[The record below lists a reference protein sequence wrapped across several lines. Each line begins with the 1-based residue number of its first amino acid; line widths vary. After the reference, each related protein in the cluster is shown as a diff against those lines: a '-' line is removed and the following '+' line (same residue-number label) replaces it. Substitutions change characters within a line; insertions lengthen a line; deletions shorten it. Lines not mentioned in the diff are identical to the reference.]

1 LNGAGTR
8 TTEFALL
15 LLMPPL
21 TPADLRPYDPFDGMR
36 FGPGTCFLSGQPVGP
51 ADTVP
56 VFADWLQARYA
67 LAGRPIRLLDQRTV
81 AFRDLRLPA
90 SPAVRPRLD
99 ELENRVAAAAAQGPA
114 ALRALGDEVLFLWLG
129 KMFYGIFITELLNE
143 FEPLIK
149 PRYPLAENAAL
160 VRRFQ
165 AFFQLL
171 QGLRVPTEYA
181 DFVPGS
187 VFVLEADPTE
197 DVVPFEYDDDLNTL
211 VFSIKLGPAVL
222 VACLVDVGLVG
233 QAMRQVYADA
243 RRPLHPVQIAEFKAR
258 VYYAAHLLHV
268 VPDLYPRPPRPGD
281 TALVFDALIDDV
293 TGAIF
298 NPWENGAYAQALA
311 ELWQRWH
318 IPLAEVVAN
327 PFEPLSL
334 LYDAGGQP
342 RQLATWPLVG

>member
-1 LNGAGTR
+1 MLQLSPD
-8 TTEFALL
+8 ALI
-15 LLMPPL
+15 
-21 TPADLRPYDPFDGMR
+21 PYDPFDGMR
-36 FGPGTCFLSGQPVGP
+36 FGPATCFLSGQPVGT

-56 VFADWLQARYA
+56 VFADWLQARYH
-67 LAGRPIRLLDQRTV
+67 LAERPIQLLDQREV
-81 AFRDLRLPA
+81 AFRDLHLPV

-99 ELENRVAAAAAQGPA
+99 ALEAQVAAAAAQGPEV
-114 ALRALGDEVLFLWLG
+114 LRALGDDTLFLWMG

-149 PRYPLAENAAL
+149 PKYPLAENAAL

-187 VFVLEADPTE
+187 VFVLEAEPGE

-211 VFSIKLGPAVL
+211 VFSIKLSRAVL
-222 VACLVDVGLVG
+222 VACLVDIGLVG
-233 QAMRQVYADA
+233 QAMHKVYADA
-243 RRPLHPVQIAEFKAR
+243 QRPLHPVQIAEFKAR

-268 VPDLYPRPPRPGD
+268 VPDLYPRTPRPGD
-281 TALVFDALIDDV
+281 TKMVFDALIDDV

-298 NPWENGAYAQALA
+298 NPWENPAYSQTLA
-311 ELWQRWH
+311 EMWQRWH
-318 IPLAEVVAN
+318 ISLAEVVRN
-327 PFEPLSL
+327 PAQPLSL
-334 LYDAGGQP
+334 LYHEDGSPRHLKHWPPVDAAVTGAQ
-342 RQLATWPLVG
+342 

>member
-1 LNGAGTR
+1 MR
-8 TTEFALL
+8 
-15 LLMPPL
+15 PPSS
-21 TPADLRPYDPFDGMR
+21 ADLVPYDPFDGMR
-36 FGPGTCFLSGQPVGP
+36 FGPATCFLSGQPVGP

-56 VFADWLQARYA
+56 VFANWLQARYG
-67 LAGRPIRLLDQRTV
+67 LAGRPIQLLDQRTV
-81 AFRDLRLPA
+81 AFRDLRLPV

-99 ELENRVAAAAAQGPA
+99 ELESRVEAAAAQGPT
-114 ALRALGDEVLFLWLG
+114 ALRALGDDTLFLWLG

-149 PRYPLAENAAL
+149 PKYPLAENAAL

-187 VFVLEADPTE
+187 VFVLEADPAE
-197 DVVPFEYDDDLNTL
+197 DMTPFEYDDDLNTL
-211 VFSIKLGPAVL
+211 VFSIKLDNAVL
-222 VACLVDVGLVG
+222 VACLVDIGLVG
-233 QAMRQVYADA
+233 QAMGKVYADA

-268 VPDLYPRPPRPGD
+268 VPDLYPRAPRAGD
-281 TALVFDALIDDV
+281 THLVFDALIDDV

-298 NPWENGAYAQALA
+298 NPWENSAYAQALA
-311 ELWQRWH
+311 EMWQRWG
-318 IPLAEVVAN
+318 ISLADVVAR
-327 PFEPLSL
+327 PSEPLSL
-334 LYDAGGQP
+334 LYDEAGLP
-342 RQLATWPLVG
+342 RELKHWPINIK